1 LSSPSLPMA
10 QPSSSSSSYYQRRAN
25 PEWPPPTKPPKK
37 SGSRSAVACNLCR
50 AQKMKCEGPSCQP
63 CKRCQ
68 RLKQPCVFGESQG
81 RGRQI
86 VWAKR
91 TEELEARVSKLEEE
105 LSETKARVCRV
116 EACVAT
122 LQTTAKQQSVK
133 RQHSPESPLQDALQP
148 SPSTRDSMVEG
159 PRTSKAIRAAQ
170 FGPRRTD
177 LIERGML
184 SPEMARRLFQIH
196 QTRWAPQIPWLNIPD
211 TFDNVRWH
219 SPLMLAVGCSAGAKG
234 CGDVETYRKMKAHAL
249 ELILD
254 CSIGSSRT
262 TSPSHTR
269 T

>member
-1 LSSPSLPMA
+1 
-10 QPSSSSSSYYQRRAN
+10 
-25 PEWPPPTKPPKK
+25 
-37 SGSRSAVACNLCR
+37 
-50 AQKMKCEGPSCQP
+50 
-63 CKRCQ
+63 
-68 RLKQPCVFGESQG
+68 
-81 RGRQI
+81 
-86 VWAKR
+86 
-91 TEELEARVSKLEEE
+91 
-105 LSETKARVCRV
+105 
-116 EACVAT
+116 
-122 LQTTAKQQSVK
+122 VK

-148 SPSTRDSMVEG
+148 SPSARDSMVEG

-254 CSIGSSRT
+254 VVFYRVFPHDQPQSYQDLIAVIGGIIHCGIFIDPVVVVDHAEYLRLRDVFDRIPEPRWQSEFDQRQLLSVARTFFGVYIHSVLYSTLTGKPCVMRIDKDVLILYCNIICKSI
-262 TSPSHTR
+262 
-269 T
+269 